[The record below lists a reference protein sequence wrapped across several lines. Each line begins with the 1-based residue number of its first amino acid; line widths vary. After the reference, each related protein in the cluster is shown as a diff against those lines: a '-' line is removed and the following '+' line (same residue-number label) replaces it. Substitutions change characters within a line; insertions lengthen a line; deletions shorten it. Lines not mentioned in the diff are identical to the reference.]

1 MKDKGNL
8 RNTSFCFYDSIGIVS
23 FRLDMLVEGI
33 GRAKGLPALIAIEI
47 GDSLVLYFSHFA
59 VELLSSDW
67 RELNHFPLDIVAMVI

>member
-1 MKDKGNL
+1 
-8 RNTSFCFYDSIGIVS
+8 
-23 FRLDMLVEGI
+23 MLVEGI